1 MKGVSSSS
9 AEAGRPSR
17 ERLELRR
24 SLPLVGTTFL
34 MALLVCGAGCGVTA
48 GDDINEQALDE
59 SAVSG
64 DVVSSWNETAQ
75 TAIITVA
82 GAPPAQDSYWSAIMH
97 VAMYDAVNAV
107 GGRGGRYMP
116 LVASPTPRNPAS
128 REAAAVAAAHYVLST
143 LMPSQRATFDTKLA
157 KDLAQISGGKKKD
170 NGVAMGVEAAQQVLA
185 AHDGVIP
192 AVTYTPSS
200 GPGNWQPTPP
210 AFATVTPG
218 LPLVKPFTMA
228 SQSQFRPGPPPA
240 LTSQVWAR
248 DYNETKNYG
257 GGGDSPNLAT
267 DEQKNIG
274 RLYGIEHPGAQYHR
288 VVRRIAQENQLT
300 LTEAARFFAML
311 YVGFTDSQIAC
322 WEAKFHYHFWR
333 PYTAIRN
340 GGTDGN
346 DATTPDPNWTPLVP
360 TPGHPEYPAA
370 HGCFT
375 GGLVEVLRAY
385 FGTDQVHVIIDS
397 APTGLSHEFFDLDD
411 LKAEIILARIYGGM
425 HYRTSV
431 EVGLG
436 MGAGIA
442 RQLST
447 GFFQRRPNEDRA
459 EADLLEASS
468 TTRSR

>member
-1 MKGVSSSS
+1 MFAPRERRTEMKGVNSNS
-9 AEAGRPSR
+9 AGASWPPREQRGLHRSRPF
-17 ERLELRR
+17 
-24 SLPLVGTTFL
+24 VGITFL
-34 MALLVCGAGCGVTA
+34 VAMLALGGGCVSTV
-48 GDDINEQALDE
+48 GDNINEQELE
-59 SAVSG
+59 SAVLG
-64 DVVSSWNETAQ
+64 DVVSSWNQAAQ
-75 TAIITVA
+75 AAIITVA

-107 GGRGGRYMP
+107 GGRGGRYLP

-128 REAAAVAAAHYVLST
+128 REAAAVAAAHHVLST
-143 LMPSQRATFDTKLA
+143 LMPSQKATFDAKLA
-157 KDLAQISGGKKKD
+157 NDLAQISDGKKKD

-192 AVTYTPSS
+192 AVTYTPPS
-200 GPGNWQPTPP
+200 GPGNWQPVPP
-210 AFATVTPG
+210 AFATVLPG
-218 LPLVKPFTMA
+218 FGLVTPFTMS

-240 LTSQVWAR
+240 LTSDVWAA

-267 DEQKNIG
+267 DDQKNIG

-288 VVRRIAQENQLT
+288 VVRRIAQENELT
-300 LTEAARFFAML
+300 LTEAARFFAMV
-311 YVGFTDSQIAC
+311 YVQFTDASIAC
-322 WEAKFHYHFWR
+322 WDAKFHYHFWR

-340 GGTDGN
+340 GDTDGN
-346 DATTPDPNWTPLVP
+346 DATAPDPSWTPLVP

-375 GGLVEVLRAY
+375 GGFVGVLRAY

-411 LKAEIILARIYGGM
+411 LNAEIVLARIYGGM
-425 HYRTSV
+425 HYRNSV
-431 EVGLG
+431 EVGIG

-442 RQLST
+442 AQLST
-447 GFFQRRPNEDRA
+447 NFFQRLPE
-459 EADLLEASS
+459 
-468 TTRSR
+468 